1 MLLFQVIKVAFR
13 SILANKLRTF
23 LTMLGIIIGVGS
35 IIAMIS
41 LGEGAQE
48 RVTESIRSIGTN
60 LLRVRPGAARLGHVW
75 TGSVETLTIEDAR
88 AIRKKVPHIRFVSP
102 AVSNM
107 GQVKFGSKNA
117 TTLIR
122 GTTPEFVEVNNFPVA
137 RGRFFTHREVKLKK
151 RVAVLGTTVKEQLF
165 GGAPAIGKHIKIEG
179 QNFLVI
185 GVMESKGATSWRDP
199 DDQVFIPITTSQK
212 RLFNQDFV
220 NDIYMQVESVEF
232 IPEVKESV
240 EKLLRI
246 RHRIKEGEE
255 SDFNIRDYTEF
266 IKTLRE
272 TTQTFAV
279 LLASVAAV
287 SLLVGGIGVMNI
299 MLVSVTERT
308 REIGIRMAVGAR
320 RRDILRQFLIETL
333 VITLTGGTIGIGF
346 GAVMGLII
354 SYWGEWNVIMT
365 PYSIVL
371 AFFFSLLVGLVFGI
385 FPARKAS
392 MLDPIEALRY
402 E

>member
-1 MLLFQVIKVAFR
+1 MLLLQVIKVAFR
-13 SILANKLRTF
+13 SIMANKLRTF

-41 LGEGAQE
+41 LGEGAEQ
-48 RVTESIRSIGTN
+48 RVTESIKSIGTN
-60 LLRVRPGAARLGHVW
+60 LLRVMPGAARLGHVW
-75 TGSVETLTIEDAR
+75 TGSVETLTMGDAE
-88 AIRKKVPHIRFVSP
+88 AIRKKVSHIRFVAP
-102 AVSNM
+102 AVTNM
-107 GQVKFGSKNA
+107 GQVKFGAKNA

-122 GTTPEFVEVNNFPVA
+122 GTTPEFVEVNNFPVG

-165 GGAPAIGKHIKIEG
+165 GGAPAVGRRIKIEG

-199 DDQVFIPITTSQK
+199 DDQVFVPITTSQK
-212 RLFNQDFV
+212 RLFNQDYV
-220 NDIYMQVESVEF
+220 NDIYIQVESVEF
-232 IPEVKESV
+232 IPEVKESI
-240 EKLLRI
+240 ERLLRM
-246 RHRIKEGEE
+246 RHRIKKDEE

-266 IKTLRE
+266 LKTLQE
-272 TTQTFAV
+272 TTRAFAV
-279 LLASVAAV
+279 LLASIAAV

-333 VITLTGGTIGIGF
+333 VITLTGGCIGIGF
-346 GAVMGLII
+346 GALIGFII
-354 SYWGEWNVIMT
+354 SYWGEWDIIMT
-365 PYSIVL
+365 PYSVAL
-371 AFFFSLLVGLVFGI
+371 AFFFSLLVGLIFGI